1 MDVWVRRGCTL
12 IVAVVAVVAVVAA
25 CSSYEHQRE
34 FALRGGADATS
45 TWR

>member
-12 IVAVVAVVAVVAA
+12 IVAVVAVVAA